1 MEPSWIVA
9 PVADQSRE
17 IAAATVRL
25 NWPAAEKDFVVV
37 AMGVEVISFPS
48 ILRQFVVVADIIFV
62 VETKVG
68 PVGSRNDRRS
78 SCPQVRNRR
87 GRGRRV

>member
-25 NWPAAEKDFVVV
+25 NWPAAEKD
-37 AMGVEVISFPS
+37 
-48 ILRQFVVVADIIFV
+48 FVVVADIIFV